1 MESDLK
7 TYLKSVLIR
16 GWPRGEFLL
25 ADTGSAGL
33 ALWTAGSK
41 DGWTVEI

>member
-1 MESDLK
+1 LVQ
-7 TYLKSVLIR
+7 TA
-16 GWPRGEFLL
+16 PRGGFLL

-41 DGWTVEI
+41 DGWMAEIC